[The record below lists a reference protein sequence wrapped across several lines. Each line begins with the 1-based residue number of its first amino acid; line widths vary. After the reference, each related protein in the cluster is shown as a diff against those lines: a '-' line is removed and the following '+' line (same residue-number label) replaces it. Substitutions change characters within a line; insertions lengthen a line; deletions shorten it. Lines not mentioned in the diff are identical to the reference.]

1 MTSTIDF
8 QSLRKSFIFSLG
20 HFVTDIYPAF
30 LPPLLPLL
38 MDKFQF
44 SFTRASFLGMIL
56 AFSSSLSQPI
66 FGHLS
71 DRLGGRIFLVLGP
84 VFAGISFSLIGAAWD
99 YWVIIILIVIGGL
112 GTAAY
117 HPEAAGL
124 TVLLTGR
131 QRTLGMAVFTLGG
144 NSGYG
149 LSPFIILAIVTTLGM
164 EWSILAVFPAL
175 GMAWLLYKKAPI
187 PEKIAPASPFVIK
200 SAGGSINRKM
210 VRFLVLMGVVILR
223 ITAVISLV
231 TFLPTIQK
239 LRGFSLLIA
248 GSSFTVFMVCG
259 ALGGLTGGILADRF
273 GRKPLIIASL
283 GFAIPV
289 LVAFLLF
296 QGPMSFLI
304 LALLGFMLFFS
315 EPACIVLAQEMA
327 PHKTRTALSL
337 VMGLAW
343 GISGFGVLG
352 TGALADWV
360 GIEKAL
366 IFVILLPVGAF
377 LFSLFLPKE

>member
-1 MTSTIDF
+1 ME
-8 QSLRKSFIFSLG
+8 
-20 HFVTDIYPAF
+20 
-30 LPPLLPLL
+30 
-38 MDKFQF
+38 KFQF
-44 SFTRASFLGMIL
+44 SFTRASFLGMVL
-56 AFSSSLSQPI
+56 AFSSSLTQPI
-66 FGHLS
+66 FGYLS
-71 DRLGGRIFLVLGP
+71 DRLGGRIFMVLGP
-84 VFAGISFSLIGAAWD
+84 VFAGLSFSLLGLAWD
-99 YWVIIILIVIGGL
+99 FWAIIILIMIGGL

-149 LSPFIILAIVTTLGM
+149 LSPFIILSIVTILGM
-164 EWSILAVFPAL
+164 EWSILAALPAL

-187 PEKIAPASPFVIK
+187 PEKSATSSSYIIKPAE
-200 SAGGSINRKM
+200 ASINQKT

-223 ITAVISLV
+223 ITTVISLV

-259 ALGGLTGGILADRF
+259 ALGGLTGGFLADRV
-273 GRKPLIIASL
+273 GRKPLIVTS
-283 GFAIPV
+283 FVVTIPV
-289 LVAFLLF
+289 FIAFLLF
-296 QGPMSFLI
+296 KGPLSFLI
-304 LALLGFMLFFS
+304 LALLGFMLFLG
-315 EPACIVLAQEMA
+315 EPPCIVLAQEMA

-343 GISGFGVLG
+343 GIAGFGVLG

-366 IFVILLPVGAF
+366 VFVILLPVGA
-377 LFSLFLPKE
+377 LFSSLFLPKK